1 MALVSVIIPTTRR
14 PKLLMR
20 ALASVLGQTHGELEV
35 IVVVDGPNPETL
47 AALEGVVDPRVRV
60 LQNQESLGP
69 GMARNLGAGQARGE
83 WIAFLDDDDEWLP
96 LKLELQL
103 AGASVDDM
111 AMLSCRCRVHTAHAT
126 YEWPRR
132 VYDGRAP
139 VDEYLWGR
147 RSLFRGEA
155 YLATA
160 SFMMPRRLFAKAEFG
175 STRHNEDDTLLLRL
189 TKQLGVRIRMLPQV
203 LVVIHAEDQ
212 SLSLGA
218 NFAWRESLAWL
229 DSLGSL
235 VTPRAYSGFCLVI
248 LASQAKRTG
257 DYGALPLLLRRSL
270 ARGQPTP
277 MQLLLFGAFW
287 LLPMNL
293 RQRLRALSG
302 QAGSAK
308 RREDLGAC

>member
-14 PKLLMR
+14 PKLLLR
-20 ALASVLGQTHGELEV
+20 ALASVLDQTHRELEV
-35 IVVVDGPNPETL
+35 IIVVDGPNPETL
-47 AALEGVVDPRVRV
+47 AELDGIGDPRVRV
-60 LQNQESLGP
+60 LQNRESLGP
-69 GMARNLGAGQARGE
+69 GVARNLGAEQARGE

-96 LKLELQL
+96 RKLELQL
-103 AGASVDDM
+103 AGASVEEST
-111 AMLSCRCRVHTAHAT
+111 MLSCRCRVLTAHAT

-132 VYDGRAP
+132 VCDGGIP

-160 SFMMPRRLFAKAEFG
+160 SFVMPRRLFAAAQFG
-175 STRHNEDDTLLLRL
+175 TTRHNEDDTLLLRL
-189 TKQLGVRIRMLPQV
+189 TKQHGARIRMLPEV

-218 NFAWRESLAWL
+218 NFVWRESLTWL
-229 DSLGSL
+229 DGMGSL

-248 LASQAKRTG
+248 LASQAKRSG
-257 DYGALPLLLRRSL
+257 DYGAFPLLLRRSL
-270 ARGQPTP
+270 ARGRPTP
-277 MQLLLFGAFW
+277 MQLLLFVAFW

-293 RQRLRALSG
+293 RQRLRALSRH
-302 QAGSAK
+302 AGSVK
-308 RREDLGAC
+308 RRQDLGAC